1 MAVIKAPNKA
11 FNGIVASVVFQNGVG
26 ETDDKWLKNWFGG
39 KGYEVE
45 ETTSEDKKIN
55 QRKNHRATG
64 E

>member
-1 MAVIKAPNKA
+1 MAVIKTPNKA

-45 ETTSEDKKIN
+45 ETTSEDKKN
-55 QRKNHRATG
+55 KPKKKSSSNG
-64 E
+64 